1 MYRTLIFPRK
11 FYEYNNEDRIVHFSP
26 ATGNIEYGYMYTD
39 IGFWD
44 VFRTLF
50 PLMTIIR
57 PKELEK
63 MIEGFLNYY
72 KESGWLPKWISP
84 SERGAM
90 PGTLI
95 DSVLADAITKKL
107 SVDKEIAFE
116 AMLKNATVI
125 SDNKLFGRQYL
136 DEYLKYGYVIN
147 DHNENVNITQDYSY
161 SDFCIS
167 QVAKILGNEELHDK
181 YYKMSMNY
189 RNLVD
194 TKYCLMRGKDK
205 FGNFT
210 KEFNPLAWGGDYCEG
225 SAYQNS
231 WFVPHDIEGYSLFV
245 GGKEKFF
252 KKIDELFNL
261 NPDFNVG
268 TYKKVIHEMLEMAN
282 TNFGQ
287 CAISNQPS
295 FHIPYLFAELGETDK
310 SNIYIEKILKEGFSY
325 KDDGFPGDEDNGSM
339 AAWYIL
345 SSIGLYQFAPGIPE
359 YLITYCQWDN
369 VVIHLG
375 NGKEFKINNS
385 KRSNKK
391 VNNKISYDKII
402 NGGELHDNDYQ

>member
-231 WFVPHDIEGYSLFV
+231 WFVPHDIEGYSLLV

-252 KKIDELFNL
+252 KI
-261 NPDFNVG
+261 
-268 TYKKVIHEMLEMAN
+268 
-282 TNFGQ
+282 
-287 CAISNQPS
+287 
-295 FHIPYLFAELGETDK
+295 
-310 SNIYIEKILKEGFSY
+310 
-325 KDDGFPGDEDNGSM
+325 
-339 AAWYIL
+339 
-345 SSIGLYQFAPGIPE
+345 
-359 YLITYCQWDN
+359 
-369 VVIHLG
+369 
-375 NGKEFKINNS
+375 
-385 KRSNKK
+385 
-391 VNNKISYDKII
+391 
-402 NGGELHDNDYQ
+402 